1 MKITWT
7 IQLSHMF
14 PCVSKHR
21 VTKGFRKHPIYKYKI
36 WIWYNISNTLTENIF
51 LRNISHILILTK
63 TRNKLTSLNKKSYKL
78 KKEIKKMPF
87 AENWCWHTFWG
98 SFSRVGTNQEKVSFV
113 PNCQFKTNIN
123 QHLYS
128 ISTCACILLWCPLS
142 NSRLS
147 EDILK
152 ATYLKKNCFI
162 YGKSD
167 RYTQFNK
174 SNILL
179 ESILKEKKQRVNLF
193 LDLSSNLLA
202 MLRNSLPNKEE
213 MVVPWVSTCS

>member
-1 MKITWT
+1 
-7 IQLSHMF
+7 MF
-14 PCVSKHR
+14 PSIESRRDFGNTQYTNTRFGYDLNFNKN
-21 VTKGFRKHPIYKYKI
+21 TKQ
-36 WIWYNISNTLTENIF
+36 NL
-51 LRNISHILILTK
+51 
-63 TRNKLTSLNKKSYKL
+63 LTSLNKKSYKL

-87 AENWCWHTFWG
+87 AENWCWHTFWW

>member
-1 MKITWT
+1 
-7 IQLSHMF
+7 
-14 PCVSKHR
+14 
-21 VTKGFRKHPIYKYKI
+21 
-36 WIWYNISNTLTENIF
+36 
-51 LRNISHILILTK
+51 
-63 TRNKLTSLNKKSYKL
+63 
-78 KKEIKKMPF
+78 MPF
-87 AENWCWHTFWG
+87 AENWCWHTFWW

-179 ESILKEKKQRVNLF
+179 ESILKEKKAKSMIQPFPWFELKPFGHVKEF
-193 LDLSSNLLA
+193 LAKQVVKKSFE
-202 MLRNSLPNKEE
+202 EE